1 VASTAQ
7 RRGQAGRMNL
17 WRLEWLRLIRTPRAI
32 TLMAVFIFFGLV
44 EPVLTRYQ
52 SQILAHV
59 GNGVRIVAPPATPAQ
74 GMNGYISEITGIGL
88 IVVVVIAAG
97 ALSFDARHGLSIFLR
112 TRVTNTWQLVMPR
125 YTVSAAA
132 AAAAYLLGTLAA
144 WYETDLLIG
153 SLPAGAVFAGYLC
166 AAVYLAFAVA
176 VTALAASVVRSTL
189 ASTGIALAILLVI
202 QVAGTFRAIHDW
214 LPSTLVSAPVD
225 LLSGAHQLTHYL
237 PAFAVAVAVSAG
249 ALAITVRR
257 LAVREI

>member
-1 VASTAQ
+1 MASAAQ
-7 RRGQAGRMNL
+7 RSRPAGRMNL
-17 WRLEWLRLIRTPRAI
+17 WRLEWLRLIRTPRVI
-32 TLMAVFIFFGLV
+32 TLLAVFIFFGLV

-74 GMNGYISEITGIGL
+74 GMNGYIGEITGIGL

-97 ALSFDARHGLSIFLR
+97 AFSFDARHGLATFLR
-112 TRVTNTWQLVMPR
+112 TRVSSTWQLVMPR

-132 AAAAYLLGTLAA
+132 ATVAYLLGTLAA

-153 SLPAGAVFAGYLC
+153 PLPAGAVFAGYLC

-176 VTALAASVVRSTL
+176 VTALAASLVRSTL
-189 ASTGIALAILLVI
+189 ASTGIALVILLVI
-202 QVAGTFRAIHDW
+202 PITGTFQAIHDW

-225 LLSGAHQLTHYL
+225 LLDGAHQLPHFL

-249 ALAITVRR
+249 ALAIAVRR
-257 LAVREI
+257 LGSREI